1 MPSRY
6 PGKER
11 DHEMKR
17 RTAISTIPEEPL
29 FPLVQEI
36 RDLVR
41 QARQTAARTVNTLQV
56 ATNYE
61 IRGDRN
67 SR

>member
-1 MPSRY
+1 
-6 PGKER
+6 
-11 DHEMKR
+11 MKR